1 MSQQDLWIEKVKARE
16 ILDSRGNPTLEA
28 EVILNNQ
35 IMGRAAVPSGAST
48 GEHEALELRDG
59 ELFRYQGKGVTQA
72 VAHVKDDI
80 APIVAG
86 MSPLKQ
92 AAVDQKMCEADAT
105 DNKSRFGANA
115 ILGVSLATAVAAS
128 NALSLP
134 LYRFLGGDAARRM
147 PVPMMNIV
155 NGGVHA
161 KNDLDFQEFMIMP
174 AGACCFKEGLR
185 MGTEVYHQLKKLLEQ
200 NGHITAVGD
209 EGGFAPDLKNAE
221 EVLEYLVN
229 AVCAAGY
236 EPGKDVVFAMDAA
249 ASELFNADAGMYYFP
264 GESKRREAENGKLCS
279 TPDTQKIEVMRNTQE
294 MIDYYEML
302 CTKYPLVSIED
313 ALDENDWEG
322 WEQLTARLG
331 SRVQLVGDDLFVT
344 NTKRLKEGIRRKA
357 GNAVLIKVN
366 QIGTLTETLETIRMA
381 KDAGYRVVISHRSGE
396 TEDTFIADLAVACE
410 AGQIKTGA
418 PCRSDRVAKY
428 NRLLRIEEELDGA
441 AVYHLTELARE

>member
-1 MSQQDLWIEKVKARE
+1 
-16 ILDSRGNPTLEA
+16 
-28 EVILNNQ
+28 
-35 IMGRAAVPSGAST
+35 
-48 GEHEALELRDG
+48 
-59 ELFRYQGKGVTQA
+59 
-72 VAHVKDDI
+72 
-80 APIVAG
+80 
-86 MSPLKQ
+86 
-92 AAVDQKMCEADAT
+92 
-105 DNKSRFGANA
+105 
-115 ILGVSLATAVAAS
+115 
-128 NALSLP
+128 
-134 LYRFLGGDAARRM
+134 
-147 PVPMMNIV
+147 
-155 NGGVHA
+155 
-161 KNDLDFQEFMIMP
+161 
-174 AGACCFKEGLR
+174 

-200 NGHITAVGD
+200 NGHVTAVGD

-229 AVCAAGY
+229 AVRAAGY

-264 GESKRREAENGKLCS
+264 GESRRREAENGKLCS

-344 NTKRLKEGIRRKA
+344 NTKRLKEGISRKA